1 MKSNIHLLLN
11 KTYFYVLDANNGSTI
26 LKKSITSIIKPI
38 VSGRNLFL
46 LTDDY
51 LLVCIN
57 LETGEFE
64 YSININKEIA
74 KFLNTKERLVSIKSL
89 EILNSK
95 LYFFLNNSYTVSFSS
110 NGSINSV
117 TKLKSKLNSSPI
129 FINGAILY
137 INFKNQLV
145 MLN

>member
-1 MKSNIHLLLN
+1 MKKIIILIPVFNDWESLKKLIKEINEHIKNFNDIHFECLIIN
-11 KTYFYVLDANNGSTI
+11 DASTI
-26 LKKSITSIIKPI
+26 YQQELIKP
-38 VSGRNLFL
+38 SH
-46 LTDDY
+46 
-51 LLVCIN
+51 
-57 LETGEFE
+57 
-64 YSININKEIA
+64 
-74 KFLNTKERLVSIKSL
+74 IKSL

-95 LYFFLNNSYTVSFSS
+95 LYFFLNNSFTVSFSS

-117 TKLKSKLNSSPI
+117 TKLKSKINSSPI

>member
-1 MKSNIHLLLN
+1 M
-11 KTYFYVLDANNGSTI
+11 
-26 LKKSITSIIKPI
+26 
-38 VSGRNLFL
+38 FL

-95 LYFFLNNSYTVSFSS
+95 LYFFLNNSFTVSFSS

-117 TKLKSKLNSSPI
+117 TKLKSKINSFPI